1 MAFDYLNYHGLATY
15 DSELKEYIKKEIGA
29 TFAEH
34 IVQKDSLLDFPV
46 IGQNSAVYIDKTA
59 GKIYRWDSSELKYYI
74 VGSDYNQIELI
85 NGNF

>member
-15 DSELKEYIKKEIGA
+15 DSKLKEYIKQEIGDA
-29 TFAEH
+29 FVEH
-34 IVQKDSLLDFPV
+34 IVQENSFLDFPV

-59 GKIYRWDSSELKYYI
+59 GKIYRWDSSALKYYI
-74 VGSDYNQIELI
+74 VGSDYEQIKII